1 MKKKIMSLELPGV
14 RKRRKILTAPELLK
28 VEAEGMQLSKFTRVL
43 MVGTLTLLYCMFIGG
58 SVYNIVNHRIKNTE
72 AYLQVF
78 VPMSVIATAFL
89 AVASLL
95 IIKMNRSSLVF
106 TEIGIAGTAMFSAV
120 YEDLGGYAW
129 EASSGLLATGQTSRE
144 PKKTLFITA
153 NKGWFPEVRYVT
165 RMGTSVLASFG
176 YYFKPDQ
183 IQKAEEILA
192 SRGIKRLPDR
202 GK

>member
-1 MKKKIMSLELPGV
+1 MSCALPGLK
-14 RKRRKILTAPELLK
+14 KRREILAAPELLK
-28 VEAEGMQLSKFTRVL
+28 VEAEGMQLSKFTRAL
-43 MVGTLTLLYCMFIGG
+43 MVGTLSLLYGMFIGG
-58 SVYNIVNHRIKNTE
+58 SIYNIVNHRIKDTE

-89 AVASLL
+89 AVACLL
-95 IIKMNRSSLVF
+95 IIKKNRFSLVF
-106 TEIGIAGTAMFSAV
+106 TEVGIAGTALFSAM

-129 EASSGLLATGQTSRE
+129 ESSSGFLATGQTSKE
-144 PKKTLFITA
+144 KKQTLFITA
-153 NKGWFPEVRYVT
+153 NKGWFPEVRYAT

-176 YYFKPDQ
+176 YYFNPEQ
-183 IQKAEEILA
+183 IQKAEEIMA